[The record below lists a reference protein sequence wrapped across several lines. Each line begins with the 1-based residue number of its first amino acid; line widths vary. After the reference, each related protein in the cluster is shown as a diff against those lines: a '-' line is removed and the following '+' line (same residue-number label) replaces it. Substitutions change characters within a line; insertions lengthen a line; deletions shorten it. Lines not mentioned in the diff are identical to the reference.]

1 LRVEAAHNCCH
12 HYWSFMTLRR
22 QGFIAFL
29 VLTAVVSVFFSPLL
43 PLHGTVR
50 HHARAN
56 IAVALSLASFT
67 YTSASSSFAPTVP
80 EKRVLFPQGLYE
92 LHCAR
97 LC

>member
-1 LRVEAAHNCCH
+1 MSV
-12 HYWSFMTLRR
+12 RR

-29 VLTAVVSVFFSPLL
+29 LLMAVVAVFISPLL
-43 PLHGTVR
+43 PLHGAVR

-56 IAVALSLASFT
+56 ALVALALTSFAHFAT
-67 YTSASSSFAPTVP
+67 SSSFAPTVP

>member
-1 LRVEAAHNCCH
+1 
-12 HYWSFMTLRR
+12 MTLRR
-22 QGFIAFL
+22 QGFVTFL
-29 VLTAVVSVFFSPLL
+29 VLTAVVSVFFSPFL

-50 HHARAN
+50 NHARAN
-56 IAVALSLASFT
+56 VAGPLSPAAFPYAAT
-67 YTSASSSFAPTVP
+67 ASSFASSAP

>member
-1 LRVEAAHNCCH
+1 
-12 HYWSFMTLRR
+12 MTLRR
-22 QGFIAFL
+22 QGFVAFL
-29 VLTAVVSVFFSPLL
+29 LLTAVVSVFFSPLL

-56 IAVALSLASFT
+56 VAVVLSLAGFAYLAT
-67 YTSASSSFAPTVP
+67 SSSSAPTAP